1 MLLAEMKDVATKF
14 ADVISK
20 VLDVDVLIVDSN
32 LKTVGNTYRYFDK
45 FTLIRRISVIGQVIT
60 TGEVVAIDDRT
71 NHNACKECPD
81 YKECEMSGFIGV
93 PIFYNSTV
101 VGAIA
106 LVLPKSKIPQ
116 IFKDVRNSVEFLER
130 MADLLSSKLQNGDDY
145 NNLNVIKREREV
157 MMDSIEDAM
166 VSMDDIGYIT
176 YYNKRFEQYFGI
188 KESCIGKFIKDI
200 VCHRFINEFLSNYTE
215 FSGRLMYFEQD
226 DHTFY
231 GFLSCRNIKINESR
245 TGMLFTFKSIG
256 HVNAELADIGCNN
269 TQTTFAWAEN
279 GLMAPHIVEKAKR
292 LSITNKSVLIYGECG
307 TGKEML
313 AEAIHNFSNRSGN
326 SFITVRCDGSYR
338 DLMETAIFG
347 TDQFNRAFSGLGK
360 LQLAHKGTI
369 YISEIDRLPYYLQKR
384 LADFLKTRTIRQAG
398 MRDVQMDVRFIASSG
413 KDLEKLV
420 QDGYFDDELYYR
432 ISENS
437 IKIPSLRDDKK
448 AISRLISGGIRF
460 YQEKYNKP
468 DLLFDPAAIRLLEDY
483 HWPGNRQELE
493 ETLDYLVRHG
503 NHTVTN
509 HDLAQIQL
517 IAPESVATIQDMEK
531 ERIAA
536 LLLSNKN
543 KDEVARMLGI
553 SRATLY
559 RKIKTYN
566 I

>member
-1 MLLAEMKDVATKF
+1 MLLAEMKDVVTKF

-60 TGEVVAIDDRT
+60 TGEVVAVDDRA
-71 NHNACKECPD
+71 NHNACKDCPD
-81 YKECEMSGFIGV
+81 YNECEMSGFIGV
-93 PIFYNSTV
+93 PIFYNNTV

-130 MADLLSSKLQNGDDY
+130 MADLLSSKLQNSDDY

-157 MMDSIEDAM
+157 IMDSIDDAM

-188 KESCIGKFIKDI
+188 KESCVGKFIKDVI
-200 VCHRFINEFLSNYTE
+200 PHRYISEFMSNYNE
-215 FSGRLMYFEQD
+215 FSGRLMYFEQNEN
-226 DHTFY
+226 TFY
-231 GFLSCRNIKINESR
+231 GYVSCRNININESR

-256 HVNAELADIGCNN
+256 HVNAELADIGYNN
-269 TQTTFAWAEN
+269 TQTTFAWVEN

-292 LSITNKSVLIYGECG
+292 LSITNKAVLIYGEQG
-307 TGKEML
+307 TGKKIL
-313 AEAIHNFSNRSGN
+313 AEAIHSFSNRSSN
-326 SFITVRCDGSYR
+326 SFISVCCDGSYR
-338 DLMETAIFG
+338 DLLETAMFG

-369 YISEIDRLPYYLQKR
+369 YISEIDRLPYFLQKR
-384 LADFLKTRTIRQAG
+384 LADFLKTKMIRQAG
-398 MRDVQMDVRFIASSG
+398 LRDVQIDVRFIASSS
-413 KDLEKLV
+413 KDLEQLV
-420 QDGYFDDELYYR
+420 REGHFDDELYYR
-432 ISENS
+432 ISENI
-437 IKIPSLRDDKK
+437 IKIPPLREDKEYI
-448 AISRLISGGIRF
+448 AELISGAIRF
-460 YQEKYNKP
+460 YKDKYNKP
-468 DLLFDPAAIRLLEDY
+468 DLKFDAAAMQILQDY
-483 HWPGNRQELE
+483 HWPGNRRELE
-493 ETLDYLVRHG
+493 ETLDYLVRTAQR
-503 NHTVTN
+503 TVTC
-509 HDLAQIQL
+509 HDLAQINLTAQGS
-517 IAPESVATIQDMEK
+517 IPTIQDMER
-531 ERIAA
+531 EQIAS

-566 I
+566 L